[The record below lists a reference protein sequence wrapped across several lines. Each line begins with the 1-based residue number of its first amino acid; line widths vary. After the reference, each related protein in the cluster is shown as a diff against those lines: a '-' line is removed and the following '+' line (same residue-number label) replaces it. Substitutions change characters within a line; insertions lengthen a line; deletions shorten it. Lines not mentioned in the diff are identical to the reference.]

1 MEIKDYI
8 KEQSEI
14 LFDLGV
20 TNKEAIEKYLT
31 AETKELSSDISKE
44 RKIERLS
51 KTILMSYYDGDM
63 TFVSMPKAK
72 KEMKDPVMLY
82 NKLRADNKGKE
93 RLSESEIIASIAEKG
108 LRLVIRH
115 SLRINCGKQ
124 LYTV

>member
-8 KEQSEI
+8 KEHSEI

-63 TFVSMPKAK
+63 TFVSMPKTK

-108 LRLVIRH
+108 LRLLIRH
-115 SLRINCGKQ
+115 SLIINCGKQ